1 MKEEVSNCGREQDLI
16 SFLYGEL
23 NDVEAQTFQ
32 RHRRDCAQCNAEL
45 AAFSDV
51 RESVVAWRN
60 ESLGAIVSPAQVT
73 NEVTDRIANR
83 TGAAAVNATAVTP
96 SALSA
101 IREFFNLSPLWLK
114 GAVAF
119 ASLLFCLFAG
129 LAVARLREK
138 PPVFVNHSP
147 QPPSQQELNALVERR
162 VQEELA
168 RRNSSNQQVK
178 PELTADNLPPKNP
191 VKHVP
196 NRSEVVANANQKARR
211 PLSKTEREQLAAD
224 LRLTSAKNDSEL
236 DLIDDRI
243 NQ

>member
-1 MKEEVSNCGREQDLI
+1 MKDQVANCGRENELI

-23 NDVEAQTFQ
+23 NDVEAQAF
-32 RHRRDCAQCNAEL
+32 RHHRRECAQCNAEL
-45 AAFSDV
+45 AAFSGV

-60 ESLGAIVSPAQVT
+60 ESLGALSPAQAT
-73 NEVTDRIANR
+73 NQITDRAAN
-83 TGAAAVNATAVTP
+83 TAGAAASLKVTP
-96 SALSA
+96 SAWTA

-138 PPVFVNHSP
+138 PPAIVNNSA
-147 QPPSQQELNALVERR
+147 QTPSQQELNALVEQR
-162 VQEELA
+162 VREELE
-168 RRNSSNQQVK
+168 RRNANNQQVK
-178 PELTADNLPPKNP
+178 PELTVDNLPPKNS
-191 VKHVP
+191 VKRFA
-196 NRSEVVANANQKARR
+196 NRSEVAANANQKARR

-224 LRLTSAKNDSEL
+224 LRLTSAKNDGEL
-236 DLIDDRI
+236 ELLDDRI